1 MDAREVARVAAIGI
15 GAIGVAVAAWY
26 FSIFIVSWVVV
37 VVAGFLA
44 LAAVGTL
51 VHYAVEAVRHR

>member
-1 MDAREVARVAAIGI
+1 
-15 GAIGVAVAAWY
+15 
-26 FSIFIVSWVVV
+26 

-51 VHYAVEAVRHR
+51 VHYAVEAGRHR